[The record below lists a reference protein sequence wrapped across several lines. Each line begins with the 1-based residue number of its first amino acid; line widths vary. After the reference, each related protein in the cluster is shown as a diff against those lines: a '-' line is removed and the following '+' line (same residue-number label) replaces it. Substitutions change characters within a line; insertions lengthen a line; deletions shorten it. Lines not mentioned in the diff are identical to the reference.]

1 MVIQRIQTLFLLIA
15 VVLMVV
21 FYFIPFGFWE
31 VSDAN
36 VTFPVNPLSA
46 TDQIAVLIPLTVAV
60 VLAFVSIFLFRKMSV
75 QKSMV
80 ILSIIS
86 VLAAVGV
93 IVYLLTDTYVDTVS
107 SVSIKPVWGGGALLL
122 VGALIMLV
130 AAYRGILHDQKLLRS
145 YDRLR

>member
-1 MVIQRIQTLFLLIA
+1 MVIQRIQSLFLLIA
-15 VVLMVV
+15 VVLMAV
-21 FYFIPFGFWE
+21 FYFTPFGFWE

-130 AAYRGILHDQKLLRS
+130 GAYRGILHDQKLLRS